1 MTGFKDISQWA
12 EGDWIAVIA
21 LGVFIL
27 FLIGGGLIAAKKE
40 PEALGHPKG
49 LYMLFF
55 AEMWER
61 FSFYGMRGLL
71 ILYLTSH
78 WLFADDKSNLIYGA
92 YLSLV
97 YITPVLGGYLADR
110 WLGQRRAVLFGG
122 ILLMI
127 GHSLMA
133 VEGLQGVTDAAVKQA
148 DPAINVFWAALA
160 FIIVGSGF
168 LKANIS
174 VMVGQLYP
182 RTDIRRDPAYT
193 IFYMGINLGA
203 AIGSILAGYLGITLG
218 WSYGFGLAGIGML
231 AGLIVFVLGRKSLR
245 GAGEAPRPL
254 AKNTEWT
261 LYAVG
266 LGAVAII
273 WGLIQYQDVI
283 QLLLVYS
290 GTLLLGYVAIQAT
303 FKLPYGSVAAAPQ
316 GNLRLMMVGLAI
328 MLVQPIATTL
338 GLGIANDSLA
348 AGMPTSAWIMIGGLL
363 LVFAVM
369 AREKYA
375 REDHPRDRIFAIL
388 FLIALNPVFWGLFEQ
403 AGGSF
408 NLYTERYVD
417 RGGVPSPIFQSINPI
432 LILLLAP
439 LFTILWT
446 VLGRRATEPSAPAKF
461 GLALLQVGAGFL
473 VFVWGANAFGVDTAL
488 PDGTVVNLTPV
499 IFVFLL
505 YILHTTGE
513 LCLSPVGLS
522 AMNRLAPA
530 FMASL
535 IMGAW
540 FYMTAVGNFVGGKI
554 GEAMGGHG
562 GEMSRESALSVY
574 WTIGLWAIAIGV
586 VVLALSPIVK
596 RWMHLETLE
605 DEELAGR
612 AELAEP
618 AAPGMH
624 PERETK
630 PGPDASRP

>member
-1 MTGFKDISQWA
+1 MHALVGRGSVNGLKPVGLWA

-21 LGVFIL
+21 TGVFIL
-27 FLIGGGLIAAKKE
+27 FLIAGGLIAAKKE

-78 WLFADDKSNLIYGA
+78 WLFADDKANVIYGA

-110 WLGQRRAVLFGG
+110 WLGQRKAVLFGG

-127 GHSLMA
+127 GHSMMA
-133 VEGLQGVTDAAVKQA
+133 VEGIQGLTDAAAKQA

-218 WSYGFGLAGIGML
+218 WAYGFGLAGIGML
-231 AGLIVFVLGRKSLR
+231 AGLVVFVLGRGTLR
-245 GAGEAPRPL
+245 GAGEPPVPL
-254 AKNTEWT
+254 PSNKEWS

-266 LGAVAII
+266 LASVAVI
-273 WGLIQYQDVI
+273 WALIQYQDVI
-283 QLLLVYS
+283 QTLLIVS
-290 GTLLLGYVAIQAT
+290 GIGLLGYVLYEA
-303 FKLPYGSVAAAPQ
+303 FKLDK
-316 GNLRLMMVGLAI
+316 
-328 MLVQPIATTL
+328 QP
-338 GLGIANDSLA
+338 
-348 AGMPTSAWIMIGGLL
+348 
-363 LVFAVM
+363 
-369 AREKYA
+369 RE
-375 REDHPRDRIFAIL
+375 RIFAIL

-408 NLYTERYVD
+408 NLYTDRYVD
-417 RGGVPSPIFQSINPI
+417 RAGVPAPIFQSINPI
-432 LILLLAP
+432 MILLLAP

-446 VLGRRATEPSAPAKF
+446 VLGKNRAEPSAPAKF
-461 GLALLQVGAGFL
+461 GLALLLVGAGFL
-473 VFVWGANAFGVDTAL
+473 VFVFGANSVGMGA
-488 PDGTVVNLTPV
+488 LTPV

-505 YILHTTGE
+505 YLLHTTGE

-522 AMNRLAPA
+522 AMNRLAPP

-554 GEAMGGHG
+554 GEATGGHG
-562 GEMSRESALSVY
+562 GEMSKELTLNVY
-574 WTIGLWAIAIGV
+574 NTIGWWTIGIGV
-586 VVLALSPIVK
+586 VVLLLSPIVK
-596 RWMHLETLE
+596 RWMHLDTLE
-605 DEELAGR
+605 DHDDLAGR

-618 AAPGMH
+618 AAAGMH
-624 PERETK
+624 PERETR
-630 PGPDASRP
+630 PDGSPARI